1 MRNRNRT
8 GEEKLWAT
16 LAHLMLAIVLMF
28 GLVLPLLGVI
38 ALFVTMLIYYF
49 KRRRSP
55 WLAFQGLQALAFQAI
70 TFTIVA
76 LALLFLPSLDDSSS
90 VVSPPLWL
98 QVLLILV
105 FFYAVM
111 GATRCA
117 LGYNFRYPLIGRR
130 IQQRFRVQEQ

>member
-16 LAHLMLAIVLMF
+16 LAHLAIVPVVTIN
-28 GLVLPLLGVI
+28 GLGLL
-38 ALFVTMLIYYF
+38 VTILIFYF

-55 WLAFQGLQALAFQAI
+55 WMAFQGLQALAFQAI
-70 TFTIVA
+70 AFTFFA
-76 LALLFLPSLDDSSS
+76 PLRFFLKDSGESDSMSSPLFW
-90 VVSPPLWL
+90 V

-117 LGYNFRYPLIGRR
+117 LGYNFRYPLIGRP
-130 IQQRFRVQEQ
+130 IQQRFRVQEE

>member
-8 GEEKLWAT
+8 GEEKLWAA
-16 LAHLMLAIVLMF
+16 LAHVAIVPVLTLY
-28 GLVLPLLGVI
+28 GLG
-38 ALFVTMLIYYF
+38 LFITILIYYF
-49 KRRRSP
+49 KRRTSP
-55 WLAFQGLQALAFQAI
+55 WMAFQGLQALTFQAI
-70 TFTIVA
+70 AFTVFA
-76 LALLFLPSLDDSSS
+76 PVRFLIQDTGESNSMSS
-90 VVSPPLWL
+90 PLYWV